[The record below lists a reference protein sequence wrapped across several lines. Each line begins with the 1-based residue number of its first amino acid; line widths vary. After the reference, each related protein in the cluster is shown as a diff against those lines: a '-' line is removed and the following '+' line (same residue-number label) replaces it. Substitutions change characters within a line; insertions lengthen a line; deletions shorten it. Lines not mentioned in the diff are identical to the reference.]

1 MTHEN
6 TFENGAELTRAV
18 VVDISAATKDDR
30 LVKLSFSSEEPVMR
44 VFDFG
49 AGWEI
54 LGHGPGEVNL
64 TRLAAGNA
72 PLLKDHRHDLDA
84 MIGTVERAWIEG
96 GKGQALVRFADTA
109 EGSEMLARVRAGEVK
124 SVSVGYRVLEHARVD
139 DRDGLPTVRVR
150 WMPYEISLVAVPADA
165 LVGVGRSMP
174 PAISTQHQRKERDMT
189 SPITTEN
196 VGDNA
201 QNAIT
206 LERARASEITI
217 IGQRFELD
225 QSTVSNAIAEGT
237 PIDKFRS
244 QVMDYLDNSNSAEPS
259 NVRATLGV
267 LRRSQDR
274 PYSLTRAIAAELS
287 GNWKEAGF
295 ERECAEELARS
306 TGRSPTGIYV
316 PAVALAGRD
325 LLTTG
330 NAGSL
335 IGTEHMASQF
345 IDALRPEV
353 QVMQLGARVLPGL
366 RENVSIPRMPAGT
379 SAEWIA
385 EDAAATESTP
395 GFDSVSLTLKQLSA
409 RTRMSRR
416 QIKQALPALD
426 AVLQNDLRRE
436 IAIAVDRAAI
446 AGVGSALEP
455 EGILNTTG
463 IGTLPADGADGRT
476 IDWSHV
482 TDLMAQV
489 EDAGAPMQSLA
500 FLSNPKVKAKLLST
514 PKFAGGDSA
523 ILTTSGSTLSIAGHT
538 AAFTSLVPSNFTM
551 GSGTDLSALIFGAW
565 SELLIGQWGG
575 IDVIVD
581 DKTESDRGNV
591 RITAHSEWDIAL
603 RNAQSFAAITD
614 IEAG

>member
-1 MTHEN
+1 
-6 TFENGAELTRAV
+6 
-18 VVDISAATKDDR
+18 
-30 LVKLSFSSEEPVMR
+30 
-44 VFDFG
+44 
-49 AGWEI
+49 
-54 LGHGPGEVNL
+54 
-64 TRLAAGNA
+64 
-72 PLLKDHRHDLDA
+72 
-84 MIGTVERAWIEG
+84 
-96 GKGQALVRFADTA
+96 
-109 EGSEMLARVRAGEVK
+109 
-124 SVSVGYRVLEHARVD
+124 
-139 DRDGLPTVRVR
+139 
-150 WMPYEISLVAVPADA
+150 
-165 LVGVGRSMP
+165 
-174 PAISTQHQRKERDMT
+174 
-189 SPITTEN
+189 
-196 VGDNA
+196 
-201 QNAIT
+201 
-206 LERARASEITI
+206 
-217 IGQRFELD
+217 
-225 QSTVSNAIAEGT
+225 
-237 PIDKFRS
+237 KFRS
-244 QVMDYLDNSNSAEPS
+244 QVMDCLDNSSSAEPS
-259 NVRATLGV
+259 SVRQTMGV
-267 LRRSQDR
+267 LRRSNDR
-274 PYSLTRAIAAELS
+274 PYSLTRAIAAELT
-287 GNWKEAGF
+287 GNWKEASF

-395 GFDSVSLTLKQLSA
+395 NFDSVSLTLKQLSA

-416 QIKQALPALD
+416 QIKQSLPALD

-446 AGVGSALEP
+446 AGVGSTFEP
-455 EGILNTTG
+455 RGILNTPG
-463 IGTLPADGADGRT
+463 VGTLGADGADGRQ
-476 IDWSHV
+476 ICWKSV
-482 TDLMAQV
+482 TNLMAQV

-500 FLSNPKVKAKLLST
+500 FLSNPKVKAKLLAT
-514 PKFAGGDSA
+514 AKFPNSDSA
-523 ILTTSGSTLSIAGHT
+523 ILTTSGSGLSIAGHT
-538 AAFTSLVPSNFTM
+538 AAFTSLVPSNFTL
-551 GSGTDLSALIFGAW
+551 GSGTELSALIFGAW

-614 IEAG
+614 ILAH

>member
-1 MTHEN
+1 MTHEG

-18 VVDISAATKDDR
+18 VVDISAETKDDR
-30 LVKLSFSSEEPVMR
+30 LVRLSFSSEEPVLR
-44 VFDFG
+44 VFEFG

-54 LGHGPGEVNL
+54 LGHGPGEVDM
-64 TRLAAGNA
+64 TRLAAGHA
-72 PLLKDHRHDLDA
+72 PLLKDHRKDLDS
-84 MIGTVERAWIEG
+84 MVGTVDRAWIEG
-96 GKGQALVRFADTA
+96 GKGRALVRFARTA
-109 EGSEMLARVRAGEVK
+109 AGSEMLARVRAGEVK

-139 DRDGLPTVRVR
+139 DRDGLPAVRVR

-174 PAISTQHQRKERDMT
+174 PAISTQIQRKERDMT

-196 VGDNA
+196 SGERLTTTFA
-201 QNAIT
+201 QERQRAAEITAIGQHYELDRALVAKAIT
-206 LERARASEITI
+206 DGTTLE
-217 IGQRFELD
+217 
-225 QSTVSNAIAEGT
+225 
-237 PIDKFRS
+237 KFRS
-244 QVMDYLDNSNSAEPS
+244 QVLDELDNSASEPT
-259 NVRATLGV
+259 RAGATMGV
-267 LRRSQDR
+267 LRRSR
-274 PYSLTRAIAAELS
+274 ERSYSLTRAIAAELS
-287 GNWKEAGF
+287 GNWKDAGF

-316 PAVALAGRD
+316 PAVAFAGRD

-345 IDALRPEV
+345 IDALRPDV

-379 SAEWIA
+379 SAQWIA

-395 GFDSVSLTLKQLSA
+395 NFDSVSLILKQLSA

-416 QIKQALPALD
+416 QIKQSLPALD

-455 EGILNTTG
+455 EGILNTAG

-482 TDLMAQV
+482 TALMAQV

-500 FLSNPKVKAKLLST
+500 FLSNPRVKAKLLST

-538 AAFTSLVPSNFTM
+538 AAFTSLVPSNFTL

-603 RNAQSFAAITD
+603 RNAQSFAAISD
-614 IEAG
+614 IATA

>member
-1 MTHEN
+1 MTPDD
-6 TFENGAELTRAV
+6 TVENGAELTRAV
-18 VVDISAATKDDR
+18 VVDLSAEIKDDR
-30 LVKLSFSSEEPVMR
+30 LVKLSFSSEEPVLR
-44 VFDFG
+44 AFEFG
-49 AGWEI
+49 AGWEV
-54 LGHGPGEVNL
+54 LGHAPGEVDM
-64 TRLAAGNA
+64 TRLAAGSA
-72 PLLKDHRHDLDA
+72 PLLKDHRRDLDA
-84 MIGTVERAWIEG
+84 MVGTVERAWIEG
-96 GKGQALVRFADTA
+96 GKGQALVRFAETA
-109 EGSEMLARVRAGEVK
+109 TGSEMLARVRAGEVQ
-124 SVSVGYRVLEHARVD
+124 SVSVGYKVLEHTRVD
-139 DRDGLPTVRVR
+139 ELDGMPLVRVR

-174 PAISTQHQRKERDMT
+174 PAISTQNQRKERDMP
-189 SPITTEN
+189 SHITAEN
-196 VGDNA
+196 SGDQA
-201 QNAIT
+201 HAAISQ
-206 LERARASEITI
+206 ERSRAAEITA
-217 IGQRFELD
+217 IGQRFELAPE
-225 QSTVSNAIAEGT
+225 TVSVAIADGT
-237 PIDKFRS
+237 SIDKFRS
-244 QVMDYLDNSNSAEPS
+244 QVMDHLDNSSAEPTRS
-259 NVRATLGV
+259 GSTMGV

-274 PYSLTRAIAAELS
+274 PYSLTRAIAAELT

-306 TGRSPTGIYV
+306 AGRSPTGIYV

-330 NAGSL
+330 NAGAL

-366 RENVSIPRMPAGT
+366 RENVSVPRMPAGT

-395 GFDSVSLTLKQLSA
+395 NFDSVSLTLKQLSA

-416 QIKQALPALD
+416 QIKQSLPALD

-463 IGTLPADGADGRT
+463 IGALPADGADGRT
-476 IDWSHV
+476 INWAHV

-500 FLSNPKVKAKLLST
+500 FLSNPKVKAQLLAT
-514 PKFAGGDSA
+514 PKFPGGDTA

-538 AAFTSLVPSNFTM
+538 AAFTSLVPSNFTL
-551 GSGTDLSALIFGAW
+551 GAGTGLSALIFGAW

-614 IEAG
+614 IATG

>member
-1 MTHEN
+1 MTPDD
-6 TFENGAELTRAV
+6 TVENGAELTRAV
-18 VVDISAATKDDR
+18 VVDLSAEIKDDR
-30 LVKLSFSSEEPVMR
+30 LVKLSFSSEEPVLR
-44 VFDFG
+44 AFEFG
-49 AGWEI
+49 AGWEV
-54 LGHGPGEVNL
+54 LGHAPGEVDM
-64 TRLAAGNA
+64 TRLAAGSA
-72 PLLKDHRHDLDA
+72 PLLKDHRRDLDA
-84 MIGTVERAWIEG
+84 MVGTVERAWIEG
-96 GKGQALVRFADTA
+96 GKGQALVRFAQTA
-109 EGSEMLARVRAGEVK
+109 AGSEMLARVRAGEVQ
-124 SVSVGYRVLEHARVD
+124 SVSVGYKVLEHTRVD
-139 DRDGLPTVRVR
+139 ELDGMPLVRVR

-165 LVGVGRSMP
+165 LVGVGRSMS
-174 PAISTQHQRKERDMT
+174 PAISTQNQRKERDMT
-189 SPITTEN
+189 SPITAEN
-196 VGDNA
+196 SGDQAHAVIA
-201 QNAIT
+201 Q
-206 LERARASEITI
+206 ERSRAAEITA
-217 IGQRFELD
+217 IGQRFELAPE
-225 QSTVSNAIAEGT
+225 TVSVAIADGT
-237 PIDKFRS
+237 SIDKFRS
-244 QVMDYLDNSNSAEPS
+244 QVMDHLDNSSAEPTRS
-259 NVRATLGV
+259 GSTMGV

-274 PYSLTRAIAAELS
+274 PYSLTRAIAAELT

-306 TGRSPTGIYV
+306 AGRSPTGIYV

-330 NAGSL
+330 NAGAL

-366 RENVSIPRMPAGT
+366 RENVSVPRMPAGT

-385 EDAAATESTP
+385 EDAVATESTP
-395 GFDSVSLTLKQLSA
+395 NFDSVSLTLKQLSA

-416 QIKQALPALD
+416 QIKQSLPALD

-476 IDWSHV
+476 INWAHV

-500 FLSNPKVKAKLLST
+500 FLSNPKVKAQLLAT
-514 PKFAGGDSA
+514 PKFPGGDTA
-523 ILTTSGSTLSIAGHT
+523 ILTISGSTLSIAGHT
-538 AAFTSLVPSNFTM
+538 AAFTSLVPSNFTL
-551 GSGTDLSALIFGAW
+551 GAGADLSALIFGAW

-591 RITAHSEWDIAL
+591 RITAHSEWDIVL
-603 RNAQSFAAITD
+603 RNAQSFAAVTD
-614 IEAG
+614 IQT

>member
-1 MTHEN
+1 MTHED

-18 VVDISAATKDDR
+18 VVDISATTKDDR

-54 LGHGPGEVNL
+54 LGHGPGEVDM
-64 TRLAAGNA
+64 TRLAAGSA
-72 PLLKDHRHDLDA
+72 PLLKDHRRDLDA
-84 MIGTVERAWIEG
+84 MVGTVEDAWIEG
-96 GKGQALVRFADTA
+96 GKGQALVRFAETA
-109 EGSEMLARVRAGEVK
+109 TGSEMLARVRAGEVK

-139 DRDGLPTVRVR
+139 DRDGLPAVRVR

-174 PAISTQHQRKERDMT
+174 PAISTQYQRKERDMT
-189 SPITTEN
+189 SPITPEN
-196 VGDNA
+196 TGDNSQPAIA
-201 QNAIT
+201 Q
-206 LERARASEITI
+206 ERARASDITA
-217 IGQRFELD
+217 IGQRFEMAPEVVA
-225 QSTVSNAIAEGT
+225 TAISDGT
-237 PIDKFRS
+237 SVDKFRS
-244 QVMDYLDNSNSAEPS
+244 QVMDCLDNSNLAEPS
-259 NVRATLGV
+259 SVRQTMGV
-267 LRRSQDR
+267 LRRSNDR
-274 PYSLTRAIAAELS
+274 PYSLTRAIAAELT

-316 PAVALAGRD
+316 PAIALAGRD

-395 GFDSVSLTLKQLSA
+395 NFDSVSLTLKQLSA

-416 QIKQALPALD
+416 QIKQSLPALD

-446 AGVGSALEP
+446 VGVGSALEP
-455 EGILNTTG
+455 RGILNTPG
-463 IGTLPADGADGRT
+463 VGTLGADSADGRQ
-476 IDWSHV
+476 ISWKAV
-482 TDLMAQV
+482 TSLMAQV

-500 FLSNPKVKAKLLST
+500 FLSNPKVKAKLLAT
-514 PKFAGGDSA
+514 AKFPNSDSA
-523 ILTTSGSTLSIAGHT
+523 ILTTSGSGLSIAGHT
-538 AAFTSLVPSNFTM
+538 AAFTSLVPSNFTL

-581 DKTESDRGNV
+581 DKTESDRGNI

-614 IEAG
+614 ILAH

>member
-1 MTHEN
+1 MTPDE
-6 TFENGAELTRAV
+6 TVEIGAELTRAV
-18 VVDISAATKDDR
+18 VVDLSAEIKDDR
-30 LVKLSFSSEEPVMR
+30 LVKLSFSSEEPVLR
-44 VFDFG
+44 AFEFG
-49 AGWEI
+49 AGWEV
-54 LGHGPGEVNL
+54 LGHAPGEVDMS
-64 TRLAAGNA
+64 RLAAGSA
-72 PLLKDHRHDLDA
+72 PLLKDHRRDLDA
-84 MIGTVERAWIEG
+84 MVGPVERAWIEG
-96 GKGQALVRFADTA
+96 GKGQALVRFAQTA
-109 EGSEMLARVRAGEVK
+109 AGSEMLARVRAGEVQ
-124 SVSVGYRVLEHARVD
+124 SVSVGYRVIEHTRVD
-139 DRDGLPTVRVR
+139 ELDGMPLVRVR

-174 PAISTQHQRKERDMT
+174 PAISTQNQRKEKDMT
-189 SPITTEN
+189 SPITTGN
-196 VGDNA
+196 SGDQA
-201 QNAIT
+201 HNAIT
-206 LERARASEITI
+206 QERNRASEITA

-225 QSTVSNAIAEGT
+225 PSIVSNAIADGT
-237 PIDKFRS
+237 STDKFRS
-244 QVMDYLDNSNSAEPS
+244 QVMDQLDNSNSESTRSAS
-259 NVRATLGV
+259 TMGV

-287 GNWKEAGF
+287 GNWKDAGF

-395 GFDSVSLTLKQLSA
+395 NFDSVILTLKQLSA

-416 QIKQALPALD
+416 QIKQSLPALD

-446 AGVGSALEP
+446 AGVGTALEP
-455 EGILNTTG
+455 QGILNTPG
-463 IGTLPADGADGRT
+463 IGDVPLASPG
-476 IDWSHV
+476 SLEYSNV
-482 TDLMAQV
+482 TSLVATV
-489 EDAGAPMQSLA
+489 EDTGAATQSLG
-500 FLSNPKVKAKLLST
+500 FLSNPKVKAGLLST
-514 PKFAGGDSA
+514 PKFSGGDTSILSA
-523 ILTTSGSTLSIAGHT
+523 SGSDLMIDGVK
-538 AAFTSLVPSNFTM
+538 AAFTSLVPSNLTD
-551 GSGTDLSALIFGAW
+551 GPLTDLSALIFGVCAQICL
-565 SELLIGQWGG
+565 SGSGAGSTSSLTTRPK
-575 IDVIVD
+575 V
-581 DKTESDRGNV
+581 
-591 RITAHSEWDIAL
+591 TAAT
-603 RNAQSFAAITD
+603 FASRRTVS
-614 IEAG
+614 GT